1 LKRIW
6 RARLE
11 TWRHRLVLTR
21 EEKRVLAFVVI
32 AFALGLT
39 TKHYRENHPPVA
51 PKIDNKTSSQQE
63 ATKSMP
69 ARKVR
74 KKSPTPI
81 ESPVDHEDQG

>member
-39 TKHYRENHPPVA
+39 TKHYRDNHPQVA
-51 PKIDNKTSSQQE
+51 PKIDDKTSSQQGT
-63 ATKSMP
+63 TKSKSSP
-69 ARKVR
+69 RKPR
-74 KKSPTPI
+74 KKSPAPVF
-81 ESPVDHEDQG
+81 SPVDRND

>member
-21 EEKRVLAFVVI
+21 EEKRVLAFVLV

-39 TKHYRENHPPVA
+39 TKHYRESHPGNPPA
-51 PKIDNKTSSQQE
+51 IENKASLKQE
-63 ATKSMP
+63 ATPKSSP
-69 ARKVR
+69 RKVR
-74 KKSPTPI
+74 KKSLNPHRPRTVSSFP
-81 ESPVDHEDQG
+81 